1 MQANFSFTQ
10 SDLIETPQESPN
22 TPREFSGA
30 ENDTIGLKSAS
41 FTWDDDNVGSSP
53 GRAFKLAIEG
63 ELLFRRGKINLI
75 TGQSGSGKTSM
86 LMALLG
92 EMYYHPLSSQSFVK
106 LPRLGGVAYQ
116 AQESWILSE
125 TIRVRSNITQQ
136 YRFD

>member
-22 TPREFSGA
+22 TPREFSEA
-30 ENDTIGLKSAS
+30 ENDTICFKSAS
-41 FTWDDDNVGSSP
+41 FTWDGDNVGSSP

-92 EMYYHPLSSQSFVK
+92 EMYYHPLSPQSFVK